1 MDGRIFGLDLQLG
14 FDVLLQ
20 AICVLILF
28 AFLSYLLFEPVKKI
42 LKDREERVAGQIA
55 DAARNREDAE
65 RLKEEYEAKLRDIE
79 KEAHT
84 ILAEARKKSIE
95 QEEAIV
101 AAAKEEAQGIV
112 QRAHKE
118 IDLEKS
124 RVQDDV
130 KKEMIDMAKMMAG
143 KIIAQ
148 SIDEKKQQDLITE
161 TLEEM
166 GDDTWQS

>member
-42 LKDREERVAGQIA
+42 LKDRQERVAAQIA
-55 DAARNREDAE
+55 DATKNLEDAE
-65 RLKEEYEAKLRDIE
+65 QLREEYEAKLRDIE
-79 KEAHT
+79 KEAHA
-84 ILAEARKKSIE
+84 ILADARKKSLE

-101 AAAKEEAQGIV
+101 AAAKEEAHGIV
-112 QRAHKE
+112 QRANKE

-130 KKEMIDMAKMMAG
+130 KNEMIDMAKMMAG
-143 KIIAQ
+143 KIITE
-148 SIDEKKQQDLITE
+148 SIDEKKQQDLVTE

>member
-42 LKDREERVAGQIA
+42 LKDREERVAAQIA
-55 DAARNREDAE
+55 DATKNREDAE
-65 RLKEEYEAKLRDIE
+65 RLKEEYEAKIRDIE
-79 KEAHT
+79 KEAHA
-84 ILAEARKKSIE
+84 ILAEARKKSLE

-101 AAAKEEAQGIV
+101 AAAKEEAHGIV
-112 QRAHKE
+112 QRANKE

-130 KKEMIDMAKMMAG
+130 KNEMIDMAKMMAG
-143 KIIAQ
+143 KIITE